1 MFSLTRCNDSHGR
14 SELEICLE
22 LPPSGLRMYEAA
34 VALPTSHYDEE
45 GMYYLLA
52 LSSLRKL
59 MVEVVNAV
67 WTKGLAIAS
76 CIHCVLTI

>member
-1 MFSLTRCNDSHGR
+1 MVA

-22 LPPSGLRMYEAA
+22 LPPSGLRMYEGT
-34 VALPTSHYDEE
+34 VALPTSHYEEE

-67 WTKGLAIAS
+67 WTKGL
-76 CIHCVLTI
+76 TIRAKFIFC